1 MYEKANIILNEKSIG
16 KLFSLKFHYLT
27 YKFKAETE
35 YCLLVS
41 LKEQTATFL
50 LENRIGIFDLDDKDI
65 VLYAKQT

>member
-1 MYEKANIILNEKSIG
+1 MYEKAKNILNEKSIG

-35 YCLLVS
+35 YCLLIG
-41 LKEQTATFL
+41 LKETTATFL
-50 LENRIGIFDLDDKDI
+50 LSSKVSVFDLDDKDI